1 MEPSQIGAMI
11 PIVAIIC
18 GAAIVIFGP
27 LARAHARQMDKGV
40 RSEIP
45 PGVSGRL
52 ERIEQAVDA
61 IAIEVERISEGQRF
75 TTQLLS
81 NSQRQQSALRQG
93 QAAPHDTPV

>member
-18 GAAIVIFGP
+18 GAAIAIFGP
-27 LARAHARQMDKGV
+27 LARAHARQMDKSVG
-40 RSEIP
+40 SGTPAE
-45 PGVSGRL
+45 VSGRL

-81 NSQRQQSALRQG
+81 EGRHQAGALPAGADRSAASR
-93 QAAPHDTPV
+93 